1 MSKKREA
8 PPKPEELIKKLEDK
22 FLEFKTETESKQEE
36 QGKVNEELKAS
47 VEEIK
52 ASQSLFSQEIDSK
65 LEILSERQSN
75 DLQNLRYEHK

>member
-36 QGKVNEELKAS
+36 QEKVNEELKTS
-47 VEEIK
+47 LEEIK
-52 ASQSLFSQEIDSK
+52 ANHSVLSQEIDSK
-65 LEILSERQSN
+65 LENLSERQN
-75 DLQNLRYEHK
+75 NELQSLR

>member
-36 QGKVNEELKAS
+36 QEKVNEELKTS
-47 VEEIK
+47 IEEVK
-52 ASQSLFSQEIDSK
+52 TNHSLLSQEIDSK
-65 LEILSERQSN
+65 LEILSQRQN
-75 DLQNLRYEHK
+75 NELQSLR

>member
-36 QGKVNEELKAS
+36 QEKVNEELKTS
-47 VEEIK
+47 LEEIK
-52 ASQSLFSQEIDSK
+52 TNHSLLSQEMDSK
-65 LEILSERQSN
+65 LENLSERQN
-75 DLQNLRYEHK
+75 NELQSLR

>member
-36 QGKVNEELKAS
+36 QEKVNEELKTS
-47 VEEIK
+47 IEEVK
-52 ASQSLFSQEIDSK
+52 TNHSLLSQEIDSK
-65 LEILSERQSN
+65 LEILSQRQNN
-75 DLQNLRYEHK
+75 DLQSLR

>member
-36 QGKVNEELKAS
+36 QEKVNEELKTS
-47 VEEIK
+47 IEEAK
-52 ASQSLFSQEIDSK
+52 TNHSLLSQEIDSK
-65 LEILSERQSN
+65 LEVLSQRQNN
-75 DLQNLRYEHK
+75 DLQSLR

>member
-36 QGKVNEELKAS
+36 QERVNEELKS
-47 VEEIK
+47 SIEEIK
-52 ASQSLFSQEIDSK
+52 TNHSILSQEIDSK
-65 LEILSERQSN
+65 LENLSERQN
-75 DLQNLRYEHK
+75 NELQTIR

>member
-36 QGKVNEELKAS
+36 QERVNEELKS
-47 VEEIK
+47 SIEEIK
-52 ASQSLFSQEIDSK
+52 TNHSILSQEIDSK
-65 LEILSERQSN
+65 LENLSERQN
-75 DLQNLRYEHK
+75 NELQTLR

>member
-36 QGKVNEELKAS
+36 QEKVTEELKTS
-47 VEEIK
+47 IEEVK
-52 ASQSLFSQEIDSK
+52 TNNSLLSQEIDSK
-65 LEILSERQSN
+65 LEILSQRQNNELHSF
-75 DLQNLRYEHK
+75 R

>member
-36 QGKVNEELKAS
+36 QERVNEELKS
-47 VEEIK
+47 SIEEIK
-52 ASQSLFSQEIDSK
+52 TNHSMLTQEIDSK
-65 LEILSERQSN
+65 LENLSERQN
-75 DLQNLRYEHK
+75 NELQTLR

>member
-36 QGKVNEELKAS
+36 QEKVNEELKTS
-47 VEEIK
+47 LEEIK
-52 ASQSLFSQEIDSK
+52 TNHSVLSKEIDSK
-65 LEILSERQSN
+65 LENLSERQN
-75 DLQNLRYEHK
+75 NELQSLR

>member
-36 QGKVNEELKAS
+36 QEKVNEELKTS
-47 VEEIK
+47 IEEIK
-52 ASQSLFSQEIDSK
+52 TNQSLLSQEIDSK
-65 LEILSERQSN
+65 LENLSERQN
-75 DLQNLRYEHK
+75 DELQSLR

>member
-36 QGKVNEELKAS
+36 QEKVNEELKTS
-47 VEEIK
+47 LEEIK
-52 ASQSLFSQEIDSK
+52 TNHSLLSQEMDSK
-65 LEILSERQSN
+65 LKNLSERQN
-75 DLQNLRYEHK
+75 NELQSLR

>member
-36 QGKVNEELKAS
+36 QEKVNEELKTS
-47 VEEIK
+47 VEEVK
-52 ASQSLFSQEIDSK
+52 TNHSLLSQEIDSK
-65 LEILSERQSN
+65 LEILSQRQN
-75 DLQNLRYEHK
+75 NELQSLR

>member
-36 QGKVNEELKAS
+36 QERVNEELKS
-47 VEEIK
+47 SIEEIK
-52 ASQSLFSQEIDSK
+52 TSHSILSQEIDSK
-65 LEILSERQSN
+65 LENLSERQN
-75 DLQNLRYEHK
+75 NELQTLR

>member
-36 QGKVNEELKAS
+36 QEKVNEELKTS
-47 VEEIK
+47 LEEIK
-52 ASQSLFSQEIDSK
+52 TNHSLLSQEIDSK
-65 LEILSERQSN
+65 LENLSERQN
-75 DLQNLRYEHK
+75 NELQSLR

>member
-36 QGKVNEELKAS
+36 QEKVNEELKTS
-47 VEEIK
+47 IDEVK
-52 ASQSLFSQEIDSK
+52 TNHSLLSQEIDSK
-65 LEILSERQSN
+65 LEILSQRQN
-75 DLQNLRYEHK
+75 NELQSLR

>member
-36 QGKVNEELKAS
+36 QEKVNEELKTS
-47 VEEIK
+47 LEEIK
-52 ASQSLFSQEIDSK
+52 TNHSVLSQEIDSK
-65 LEILSERQSN
+65 LENLSERQN
-75 DLQNLRYEHK
+75 NELQSLR

>member
-36 QGKVNEELKAS
+36 QEKVTEELKTS
-47 VEEIK
+47 IEEVK
-52 ASQSLFSQEIDSK
+52 TNNSLLSQEIDSK
-65 LEILSERQSN
+65 LEILSQRQNNELHS
-75 DLQNLRYEHK
+75 LR